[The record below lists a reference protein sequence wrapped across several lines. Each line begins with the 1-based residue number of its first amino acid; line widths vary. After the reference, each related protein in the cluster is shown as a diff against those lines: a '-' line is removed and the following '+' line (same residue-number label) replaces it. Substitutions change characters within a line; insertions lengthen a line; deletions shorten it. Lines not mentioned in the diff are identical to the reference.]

1 MELLGL
7 ESFRET
13 DDQLSCSRS
22 RVGASCEPKSKR
34 CPSCVMSQRTLGHEA
49 HTKSVG
55 FAPAN
60 PYGVHMKVSF
70 IDIPRRSR
78 LQLSPVVTLVQRPTK
93 LPQIRAYLGS
103 LELIA
108 KV

>member
-1 MELLGL
+1 
-7 ESFRET
+7 
-13 DDQLSCSRS
+13 
-22 RVGASCEPKSKR
+22 
-34 CPSCVMSQRTLGHEA
+34 MSQRTLGHEA

-78 LQLSPVVTLVQRPTK
+78 LQLSPVVALVQRPTK
-93 LPQIRAYLGS
+93 LPQIRAYLGKPRADCKGVRLDEAS
-103 LELIA
+103 QCNA
-108 KV
+108 VHWS